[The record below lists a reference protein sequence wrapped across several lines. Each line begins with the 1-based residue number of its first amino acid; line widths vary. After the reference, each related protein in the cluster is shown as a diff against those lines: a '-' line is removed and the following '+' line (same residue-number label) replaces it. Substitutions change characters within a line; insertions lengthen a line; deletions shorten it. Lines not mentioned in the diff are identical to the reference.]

1 MSIKFKDSQETYIG
15 FEDAVGQ
22 LQTQADTFAPGFNEK
37 VAVSAAPGEDWLTT
51 AQRIMTAV
59 TMTYQQQQLMSL
71 NIERAKQ
78 GLPPLDIAQYTGVGV
93 NVGLSPATQQLV
105 MVLGLGLLGIL
116 FLGRRR

>member
-1 MSIKFKDSQETYIG
+1 MTSPLAPDTSVG
-15 FEDAVGQ
+15 FYEAVDQ
-22 LQTQADTFAPGFNEK
+22 LQIASDTIAPGFNEK
-37 VAVSAAPGEDWLTT
+37 VAASAAPGEDWLTT

-78 GLPPLDIAQYTGVGV
+78 GLPPLDINQYTGVGV

-116 FLGRRR
+116 FLSRK

>member
-1 MSIKFKDSQETYIG
+1 MADTWNNPVG
-15 FEDAVGQ
+15 FDQAVNQ
-22 LQTQADTFAPGFNEK
+22 LQNQADVFAPGFNDK
-37 VAVSAAPGEDWLTT
+37 VAAAAAPGEDWLTT

-105 MVLGLGLLGIL
+105 LVLGLGLLGIL
-116 FLGRRR
+116 FLSRR

>member
-1 MSIKFKDSQETYIG
+1 MADTYIG
-15 FEDAVGQ
+15 FTNAVDQ
-22 LQTQADTFAPGFNEK
+22 LQTQADTIAPGFNEK
-37 VAVSAAPGEDWLTT
+37 VAQAAAPGEDYITT

-93 NVGLSPATQQLV
+93 NIGLSPATQQLV

>member
-1 MSIKFKDSQETYIG
+1 MSSIIQQPQETYLS
-15 FEDAVGQ
+15 FQEAQ
-22 LQTQADTFAPGFNEK
+22 SQAQAASDIIAPGFNEK

>member
-1 MSIKFKDSQETYIG
+1 MADTYVG
-15 FEDAVGQ
+15 FNTAVDQ
-22 LQTQADTFAPGFNEK
+22 LQSASDTIAPGFNDK
-37 VAVSAAPGEDWLTT
+37 VAAAAAPGEDWLTT

-105 MVLGLGLLGIL
+105 LVLGLGRVGIL

>member
-1 MSIKFKDSQETYIG
+1 MAETYVG
-15 FEDAVGQ
+15 FETAVDQ
-22 LQTQADTFAPGFNEK
+22 LQNASDTIAPGFNDK
-37 VAVSAAPGEDWLTT
+37 VAAAAAPGEDWLTT

-59 TMTYQQQQLMSL
+59 TMTYQQQQLMTL

-105 MVLGLGLLGIL
+105 LVLGLGLWE
-116 FLGRRR
+116 FCF

>member
-1 MSIKFKDSQETYIG
+1 MADTYIG
-15 FEDAVGQ
+15 FNNAVDQ
-22 LQTQADTFAPGFNEK
+22 LQIQSDTIAPGFNEK
-37 VAVSAAPGEDWLTT
+37 VAQAAAPGEDWLTT

-59 TMTYQQQQLMSL
+59 TMTYQQQQLMTL

>member
-1 MSIKFKDSQETYIG
+1 MADTYVG
-15 FEDAVGQ
+15 FNTAVDQ
-22 LQTQADTFAPGFNEK
+22 LQSASDIIAPGFNDK
-37 VAVSAAPGEDWLTT
+37 VAAAAAPGEDWLTT

-59 TMTYQQQQLMSL
+59 TMTYQQQQLMTL

-105 MVLGLGLLGIL
+105 LVLGLGLLGIL
-116 FLGRRR
+116 FLSRK

>member
-1 MSIKFKDSQETYIG
+1 MTDTQIG
-15 FEDAVGQ
+15 FDAAVTQ
-22 LQTQADTFAPGFNEK
+22 LANINDVNAPGFNEK
-37 VAVSAAPGEDWLTT
+37 VASAAVAGEDYLTT
-51 AQRIMTAV
+51 AQRILPSVLMS
-59 TMTYQQQQLMSL
+59 YQQLQLMNL

>member
-1 MSIKFKDSQETYIG
+1 MADTWPTTQVG
-15 FEDAVGQ
+15 FDTAVSQ
-22 LQTQADTFAPGFNEK
+22 LQVATDTIAPGFNDK
-37 VAVSAAPGEDWLTT
+37 VAAAAAPGEDWLTT

-105 MVLGLGLLGIL
+105 LVLSLGLLGIL
-116 FLGRRR
+116 FLSRK

>member
-1 MSIKFKDSQETYIG
+1 MTPVNPYPTETYIG
-15 FEDAVGQ
+15 FENAVGQ
-22 LQTQADTFAPGFNEK
+22 LQTQADTFAPGFNDK